1 VLEIHPYFQYE
12 CVSIN
17 CAFCRTVEN
26 GVETVVVLE
35 NGKVKSKTVKEL
47 GQAIEEGKSKK
58 KVKVT
63 I

>member
-1 VLEIHPYFQYE
+1 MLEIHSHFQYE

-35 NGKVKSKTVKEL
+35 NGKVTSKTVNGEL
-47 GQAIEEGKSKK
+47 VAIEEGKSKK
-58 KVKVT
+58 KVR
-63 I
+63 